1 MYIDL
6 AVDLM
11 SGSTILPVYCSDVLL
26 RGMESKPMNWKK
38 IFEDNTHNTKG
49 IYDAIV
55 KEEKE
60 RKPKGGSTGDA
71 ARDSTSKS
79 NRSRKQGTG
88 AKGGKARSAKGKT
101 APFSNSDAFPA
112 YSVGASLDDVAGQM
126 MYAPPLSHAAAVPV
140 PDMLLDPEGALHDD
154 NFPDFGFDFSESNGY
169 L

>member
-1 MYIDL
+1 
-6 AVDLM
+6 
-11 SGSTILPVYCSDVLL
+11 
-26 RGMESKPMNWKK
+26 MNWKK

-71 ARDSTSKS
+71 ARDSAAKS
-79 NRSRKQGTG
+79 SRSRQQGTG
-88 AKGGKARSAKGKT
+88 AKGGKGTKGGKVRSTKGKMT
-101 APFSNSDAFPA
+101 LSSSSSTFPA
-112 YSVGASLDDVAGQM
+112 FSVGASLDVAGQM
-126 MYAPPLSHAAAVPV
+126 MYAPPTTDVLSQSAVPV
-140 PDMLLDPEGALHDD
+140 PDLLLDPDGTLHDD

>member
-1 MYIDL
+1 MML
-6 AVDLM
+6 TGQL
-11 SGSTILPVYCSDVLL
+11 SDVLL
-26 RGMESKPMNWKK
+26 RGMESKPTNWKK

-71 ARDSTSKS
+71 AASGKS
-79 NRSRKQGTG
+79 SSSSRSRKQGTG
-88 AKGGKARSAKGKT
+88 AKGGKARSGKGKT
-101 APFSNSDAFPA
+101 ALSSNYDAFPA
-112 YSVGASLDDVAGQM
+112 YSVGASLDTAGQM
-126 MYAPPLSHAAAVPV
+126 MFEPPSAAISTQAAVPM
-140 PDMLLDPEGALHDD
+140 PELLLDPEAALHDD

>member
-1 MYIDL
+1 
-6 AVDLM
+6 
-11 SGSTILPVYCSDVLL
+11 
-26 RGMESKPMNWKK
+26 MNWKK

-71 ARDSTSKS
+71 ARDSAGKS
-79 NRSRKQGTG
+79 SRSRKQGTG
-88 AKGGKARSAKGKT
+88 TKGGKARSAKGKT
-101 APFSNSDAFPA
+101 ALSSNSSAFPA
-112 YSVGASLDDVAGQM
+112 FSVGASLDVAGQM
-126 MYAPPLSHAAAVPV
+126 MYAPPTTAVLSQAPVPV
-140 PDMLLDPEGALHDD
+140 PDLLLDQDGDLSLHDD